1 MVNYRR
7 FVRQGWVL
15 EGRQDPALAL
25 DKGISLTFGQSLEQ
39 PEEKLEAWIFMVG
52 KPI

>member
-7 FVRQGWVL
+7 LVRHGWVIK
-15 EGRQDPALAL
+15 GRQDPALAL
-25 DKGISLTFGQSLEQ
+25 DKGISLTFRQSLEQ
-39 PEEKLEAWIFMVG
+39 PEKKLEAWIFMVG